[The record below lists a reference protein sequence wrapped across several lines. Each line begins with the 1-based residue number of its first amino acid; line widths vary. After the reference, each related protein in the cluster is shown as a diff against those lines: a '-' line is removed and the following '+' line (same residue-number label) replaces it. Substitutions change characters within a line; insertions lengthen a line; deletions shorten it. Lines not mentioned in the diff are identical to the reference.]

1 MSSEYYDDGSA
12 GELAATED
20 QDAAYAAE
28 LEQQQQAY
36 MEQEAAR
43 LAADHPEL
51 SREADAEAL
60 VTRAR
65 TIAEQLG
72 APHLAEDPAF
82 WRACLEGK
90 MSPRDDRDPGD
101 IIVDPTPGGG
111 RHVLPFG

>member
-1 MSSEYYDDGSA
+1 MSDQYDYDDGSA
-12 GELAATED
+12 GEPATED

-28 LEQQQQAY
+28 LEQQQQEY
-36 MEQEAAR
+36 MQAEAAR

-60 VTRAR
+60 VSKAR

-72 APHLAEDPAF
+72 AEHLAADPAW
-82 WRACLEGK
+82 WRAVHEGRLQA
-90 MSPRDDRDPGD
+90 RDDRDPGD

>member
-1 MSSEYYDDGSA
+1 MSDEYYDDGTA
-12 GELAATED
+12 GEPATED

-28 LEQQQQAY
+28 LEQQQRQY

-60 VTRAR
+60 VSRAR
-65 TIAEQLG
+65 TIADQLG

-82 WRACLEGK
+82 WRACIEGK
-90 MSPRDDRDPGD
+90 LQPRDDRDPGD
-101 IIVDPTPGGG
+101 VIVDPTPGGG